1 LHHLTPQSILHL
13 SIFTHFC
20 EAFLG
25 ILPHFH
31 LFQHFFI
38 LVPIPNATKPAVVG
52 GCELILRLETQDEY
66 LAYDPAGKGLEWK
79 KFWFHVGNFESPL
92 PERVPGAPQVQE
104 NWTSIG
110 PGGQQVECLL
120 RVIAQVKNKGVIGD
134 HVVFS
139 FVSRRIQPLQHRQ
152 HPSFRYEGIEDAT
165 RMSPEPMAHSD
176 VIRRCCKVLDN
187 FDKSLK
193 LPILFWAK
201 NPPENAWVSVEKH
214 RRVLVIKV
222 FIF

>member
-1 LHHLTPQSILHL
+1 M
-13 SIFTHFC
+13 
-20 EAFLG
+20 
-25 ILPHFH
+25 
-31 LFQHFFI
+31 
-38 LVPIPNATKPAVVG
+38 
-52 GCELILRLETQDEY
+52 
-66 LAYDPAGKGLEWK
+66 
-79 KFWFHVGNFESPL
+79 
-92 PERVPGAPQVQE
+92 
-104 NWTSIG
+104 G
-110 PGGQQVECLL
+110 PGGQQVECLR
-120 RVIAQVKNKGVIGD
+120 RVIAQVKNKGVTGD
-134 HVVFS
+134 HMVFS

>member
-1 LHHLTPQSILHL
+1 MRSIPWHSSPFSPFSTFLHPCSR
-13 SIFTHFC
+13 
-20 EAFLG
+20 
-25 ILPHFH
+25 
-31 LFQHFFI
+31 
-38 LVPIPNATKPAVVG
+38 PNASKPVVVG
-52 GCELILRLETQDEY
+52 GCELILCPKTRDEY
-66 LAYDPAGKGLEWK
+66 LAYDPVGKGLEWK

-92 PERVPGAPQVQE
+92 PERVLGAPHVQE

-110 PGGQQVECLL
+110 PSGQQVECLL
-120 RVIAQVKNKGVIGD
+120 RVIAQVKNKGVTGD

-176 VIRRCCKVLDN
+176 VIRKCCKVLDN

-193 LPILFWAK
+193 LPTLFWAK
-201 NPPENAWVSVEKH
+201 NPPENAWVSDEKH

>member
-1 LHHLTPQSILHL
+1 MSGTLNLH
-13 SIFTHFC
+13 
-20 EAFLG
+20 
-25 ILPHFH
+25 
-31 LFQHFFI
+31 FQKEF
-38 LVPIPNATKPAVVG
+38 LVPP
-52 GCELILRLETQDEY
+52 
-66 LAYDPAGKGLEWK
+66 
-79 KFWFHVGNFESPL
+79 
-92 PERVPGAPQVQE
+92 PQVQE
-104 NWTSIG
+104 NWTSLG
-110 PGGQQVECLL
+110 PGGQQ
-120 RVIAQVKNKGVIGD
+120 VIAQVKNKGVTGD

-165 RMSPEPMAHSD
+165 RMSQEPMAHSD

-187 FDKSLK
+187 FDNSLE

-201 NPPENAWVSVEKH
+201 NPRENAWVSVEKH

>member
-1 LHHLTPQSILHL
+1 MVVRKKWYNLSLRRIFHAKKDELENFEIVFWKWILNSNDFYL
-13 SIFTHFC
+13 Y
-20 EAFLG
+20 E
-25 ILPHFH
+25 ILDCYN
-31 LFQHFFI
+31 L
-38 LVPIPNATKPAVVG
+38 
-52 GCELILRLETQDEY
+52 
-66 LAYDPAGKGLEWK
+66 
-79 KFWFHVGNFESPL
+79 ESPL

-110 PGGQQVECLL
+110 PSGQQVECLL
-120 RVIAQVKNKGVIGD
+120 RVIAQVKNKGVTGD

-165 RMSPEPMAHSD
+165 RMLPEPMAHYD

-193 LPILFWAK
+193 LPTLFWAK

-222 FIF
+222 FIFWWTLASFAEKL